1 MKEVMV
7 AVYEANSKYNG
18 HSRINRYHYE
28 VGFECY
34 KVSRQ
39 EERNMGIL
47 VNGKAPEDT
56 FEIVFVNFKNEGI
69 RRSSF
74 TSAKEANE
82 VVKNYMQHGFRRVK

>member
-7 AVYEANSKYNG
+7 ATYKTDDNYSG

-34 KVSRQ
+34 KISRQ
-39 EERNMGIL
+39 EERDMGIL

-56 FEIVFVNFKNEGI
+56 FEIVFVNFKNEGV

-74 TSAKEANE
+74 STAKEANE
-82 VVKNYMQHGFRRVK
+82 VVKSYMQHGFRRVK

>member
-1 MKEVMV
+1 MKEIMV
-7 AVYEANSKYNG
+7 ATYKTNDKYTG

-34 KVSRQ
+34 KISRQ
-39 EERNMGIL
+39 EERDMGIL

-56 FEIVFVNFKNEGI
+56 FEIVFVNFKNEGV

-74 TSAKEANE
+74 STAAEANE
-82 VVKNYMQHGFRRVK
+82 VVKSYMQHGFRRVQ